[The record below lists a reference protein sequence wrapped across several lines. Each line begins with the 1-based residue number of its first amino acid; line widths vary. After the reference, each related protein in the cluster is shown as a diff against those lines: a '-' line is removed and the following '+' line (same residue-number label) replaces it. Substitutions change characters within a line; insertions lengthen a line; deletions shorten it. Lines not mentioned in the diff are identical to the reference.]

1 MMRLP
6 LTMTLAALKEHEALN
21 PQMPQFAHRMTA
33 LSYSDFVD
41 TVYVQLEAFMR
52 DLERDRN
59 YYQDASE
66 NLLNSSVARHFRA
79 LGYTADFDKNNGGHA
94 DITVQFAD
102 YEWIG
107 EGKVV
112 DSVNNSYLT
121 KGYDQLIYRY
131 GLGKPKANQ
140 AAVLIYSFG
149 PDTPKVVSKWAEHLN
164 QVNAVNAGYAEGIYT
179 PLANQ
184 GFTIECEHRHVGGGK
199 LFIRS
204 VGFQLYWNPA
214 DAATARQAGA

>member
-1 MMRLP
+1 MIRWP

-21 PQMPQFAHRMTA
+21 PQLPQFAHRVTA
-33 LSYSDFVD
+33 RTYAEFVD
-41 TVYVQLEAFMR
+41 IVYVQLETLMR

-59 YYQDASE
+59 YLQGASE

-94 DITVQFAD
+94 DITVEFAD

-112 DSVNNSYLT
+112 NSVDNSYLT
-121 KGYDQLIYRY
+121 KGYEQLIYRY
-131 GLGKPKANQ
+131 GKGKPKANQ
-140 AAVLIYSFG
+140 AAILIYSFG
-149 PDTPKVVSKWAEHLN
+149 PDTPKVVRKWAEHLN
-164 QVNAVNAGYAEGIYT
+164 QTNANNGGYAEGLYS

-184 GFTIECEHRHVGGGK
+184 GFAIHCEHAHVGGGN
-199 LFIRS
+199 LAIRS
-204 VGFQLYWNPA
+204 LGFQLYWDPA
-214 DAATARQAGA
+214 GAATARQVVS

>member
-1 MMRLP
+1 MNRLP
-6 LTMTLAALKEHEALN
+6 PTMTLAALKEHEALN

-33 LSYSDFVD
+33 QTYSDFIE
-41 TVYVQLEAFMR
+41 TLYVQLEAFMR

-79 LGYTADFDKNNGGHA
+79 LGYIADFDKNNGGHA

-107 EGKVV
+107 EGKIVRSV
-112 DSVNNSYLT
+112 DNSYLT
-121 KGYDQLIYRY
+121 KGYEQLIYRY

-149 PDTPKVVSKWAEHLN
+149 PDTPKVLGKWAEHLG
-164 QVNAVNAGYAEGIYT
+164 QVNAANAGYAEGIYS

-184 GFTIECEHRHVGGGK
+184 GFTIQCEHVHVGGGK

-204 VGFQLYWNPA
+204 VGFQLYWNPP
-214 DAATARQAGA
+214 AAAAARRAGS

>member
-1 MMRLP
+1 MNRLP
-6 LTMTLAALKEHEALN
+6 PTMTLAALKEHEALN

-33 LSYSDFVD
+33 QTYSDFID
-41 TVYVQLEAFMR
+41 ALYVQLDAFIR

-59 YYQDASE
+59 YYQGASE

-94 DITVQFAD
+94 DITIQFAG

-107 EGKVV
+107 EGKIV

-131 GLGKPKANQ
+131 GSGKPNVNQ
-140 AAVLIYSFG
+140 AAVLIYNFG
-149 PDTPKVVSKWAEHLN
+149 PDTPKVVRKWAEHLGEA
-164 QVNAVNAGYAEGIYT
+164 NAINVGYADGIYS
-179 PLANQ
+179 PVANK
-184 GFTIECEHRHVGGGK
+184 GFTIHCEHAHVGGGK
-199 LFIRS
+199 LFIRGI
-204 VGFQLYWNPA
+204 GFQMYWNPA
-214 DAATARQAGA
+214 AAATARQASA

>member
-1 MMRLP
+1 
-6 LTMTLAALKEHEALN
+6 MTLAALKEHEASN

-33 LSYSDFVD
+33 QTYSDFIN
-41 TVYVQLEAFMR
+41 TLYVQLEAFIR

-59 YYQDASE
+59 YFQGVSE

-112 DSVNNSYLT
+112 HSVDNSYLT

-140 AAVLIYSFG
+140 GAVLIYSFG
-149 PDTPKVVSKWAEHLN
+149 PDTPKVLNKWAEHLSQAN
-164 QVNAVNAGYAEGIYT
+164 STNAGYAESIHS
-179 PLANQ
+179 PLADQ
-184 GFTIECEHRHVGGGK
+184 GFTIHCEHSHVGGGK

-204 VGFQLYWNPA
+204 VGFQLYWNPSN
-214 DAATARQAGA
+214 AAAARQAGP

>member
-6 LTMTLAALKEHEALN
+6 LTMTVAALKEQEAEN

-33 LSYSDFVD
+33 KTYSDFID
-41 TVYVQLEAFMR
+41 TLYVQLENFVR
-52 DLERDRN
+52 ELERDRN
-59 YYQDASE
+59 YHQGVSE
-66 NLLNSSVARHFRA
+66 NLLNSAVARHFRA

-107 EGKVV
+107 EGKIV

-121 KGYDQLIYRY
+121 KGYDQLVYRY

-149 PDTPKVVSKWAEHLN
+149 PDTPRVVGKWAEHLI
-164 QVNAVNAGYAEGIYT
+164 QVNARNAGYAEGIYS
-179 PLANQ
+179 PLADR
-184 GFTIECEHRHVGGGK
+184 GFTVHCAHAHVGGGK

-204 VGFQLYWNPA
+204 VGFQLYWDPTAAPA
-214 DAATARQAGA
+214 ARQADA